1 LIYALVTREQTH
13 KFDGV
18 LESLK
23 QARISLQHK
32 IFYLKATVQN
42 LNNQL

>member
-32 IFYLKATVQN
+32 NILFESYCAN
-42 LNNQL
+42 P